1 MRELIPLLAR
11 RFFRE
16 AKMSVRRVGRLV
28 GCVSG
33 VAFGAVGVTA
43 GPAAGAGRITAGW
56 PLRSRPISSGLDKV
70 TPDKL
75 TPW

>member
-11 RFFRE
+11 RFFQE
-16 AKMSVRRVGRLV
+16 AKMSVRREGRLV
-28 GCVSG
+28 ACVFG
-33 VAFGAVGVTA
+33 VTFGAVGVTA
-43 GPAAGAGRITAGW
+43 GPAAAGRITAGW

-70 TPDKL
+70 TPDRL